1 MFENEGSAL
10 ELPPGAIGPWTAI
23 EQVKLSYVIQVLI
36 STLSRISPI
45 GGLGELAPPTGCG
58 AEPHYNKIRLI
69 SPALVLGAAQDHE
82 NAAPSPGRGDSLGSV
97 QG

>member
-1 MFENEGSAL
+1 MRNCVVILARPAHELVEGMFENEGSAL
-10 ELPPGAIGPWTAI
+10 ELQPGAIDPWTPI

-36 STLSRISPI
+36 STLSRTSPI

-69 SPALVLGAAQDHE
+69 SPVL
-82 NAAPSPGRGDSLGSV
+82 PLRT
-97 QG
+97 

>member
-10 ELPPGAIGPWTAI
+10 ERPPGAIGPWTPD
-23 EQVKLSYVIQVLI
+23 EQVEPSYVIQVFI
-36 STLSRISPI
+36 GTLSPTSPT

-69 SPALVLGAAQDHE
+69 SGVLE
-82 NAAPSPGRGDSLGSV
+82 LEKL
-97 QG
+97 